1 MSPDEPRSARTVYQ
15 LQRKLTISLDGVGT
29 EARVAEFRIA
39 RALIGLERTSAMAP
53 SPLMLAPH
61 VAREHSILTVAVKT
75 RWAGGDFT
83 DPFVRRLNTLTGGA
97 SDSLPY
103 VLVNFTEGSVNAVVR
118 QAGTGEPRLGAFFPF
133 ETVKLELLLLAA
145 GAEFTADGEQ
155 WEINEAGAPELYVAR
170 PKFPSTNWALW
181 GGDGELFAHK
191 RFGYPVDV
199 EEVLAAFGWAAGAP
213 YAIAEFTDE
222 RWGRFER
229 AVESGGDT
237 RWDAWWEPH
246 SDETPC

>member
-1 MSPDEPRSARTVYQ
+1 MSPDEPRFDRAAYR
-15 LQRKLTISLDGVGT
+15 LQRKLTISLDGAGT

-83 DPFVRRLNTLTGGA
+83 DPFVRRLNTLTGG
-97 SDSLPY
+97 SLPY
-103 VLVNFTEGSVNAVVR
+103 VLVNFTEGHVKATVR
-118 QAGTGEPRLGAFFPF
+118 QAGAGEPRLGAPF

-145 GAEFTADGEQ
+145 GAEFAADGEQ
-155 WEINEAGAPELYVAR
+155 WEINEAGAPELYVVR

-181 GGDGELFAHK
+181 SSDGELFAHK

-213 YAIAEFTDE
+213 YAIAEFTGE
-222 RWGRFER
+222 QWERFER

-237 RWDAWWEPH
+237 RWDAWKA
-246 SDETPC
+246 

>member
-1 MSPDEPRSARTVYQ
+1 MTTHR
-15 LQRKLTISLDGVGT
+15 LQRKLAISLDGAST
-29 EARVAEFRIA
+29 EARVAEFRIE
-39 RALIGLERTSAMAP
+39 RTLTVLDRTSAMAP
-53 SPLMLAPH
+53 SPLVIAPRTASEHAILA
-61 VAREHSILTVAVKT
+61 AAVRT

-118 QAGTGEPRLGAFFPF
+118 QAGAGEPRLGAPF

-155 WEINEAGAPELYVAR
+155 WEIDETGAPELYVVR

-181 GGDGELFAHK
+181 GGDGELFAHR
-191 RFGYPVDV
+191 RFGYPVDP
-199 EEVLAAFGWAAGAP
+199 EEVIAAFGWAVGAP
-213 YAIAEFTDE
+213 YMIAEFTDE

-237 RWDAWWEPH
+237 GWGAWKA
-246 SDETPC
+246 